1 MSKRF
6 HVQNLISLAPCVRVL
21 PNHGGK
27 GGEDYG
33 FTLIFLPRP
42 LLERA
47 ESRVGIAQR
56 FPPQGLLRKTR
67 GHTGKP
73 SPAKTPQGADPHP
86 DPLPS
91 ERGNPPPKKV
101 KL

>member
-6 HVQNLISLAPCVRVL
+6 HAKNLISLAPCVRVL

-42 LLERA
+42 LLERT

-56 FPPQGLLRKTR
+56 FPPQGFCA
-67 GHTGKP
+67 G
-73 SPAKTPQGADPHP
+73 
-86 DPLPS
+86 
-91 ERGNPPPKKV
+91 
-101 KL
+101 